1 MSTLKQRTNWKPTKS
16 NPLVLAP
23 QNNPSKGGRRN
34 INRARLMMSVRNMR
48 LCLCSLTTSA
58 WYGLVLVWTISG
70 ANRKA
75 GMKARIGGFACCKA
89 LYLLYPKQESKLR
102 LKCCCYLPRLWGKKS
117 KSKLKYSK
125 YCIKQLF
132 SQTIEKEIHSSQSL
146 IGAIRWNA
154 DFSVKSLKK
163 ILQKQNLTSCYDK

>member
-1 MSTLKQRTNWKPTKS
+1 MINRNDIPIAAKLHCKNGETGSFMSTLKQRTNWKPTKS

-102 LKCCCYLPRLWGKKS
+102 LKCCCSLFYLGFEVKRANLNWNTQNIALSNCFP
-117 KSKLKYSK
+117 
-125 YCIKQLF
+125 KQ
-132 SQTIEKEIHSSQSL
+132 
-146 IGAIRWNA
+146 
-154 DFSVKSLKK
+154 
-163 ILQKQNLTSCYDK
+163 